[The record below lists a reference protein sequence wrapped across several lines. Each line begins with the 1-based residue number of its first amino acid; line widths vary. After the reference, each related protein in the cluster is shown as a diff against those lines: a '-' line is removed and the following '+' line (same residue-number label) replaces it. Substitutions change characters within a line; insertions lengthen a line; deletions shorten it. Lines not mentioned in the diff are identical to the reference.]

1 MNTTSIIQKKE
12 SKDMKKKQHKGIF
25 RTFRA
30 GEFKKGDDLSK
41 LPPPRELI
49 VLGKDG
55 TSKKATFLRR
65 VFVPLGK
72 DGKPLKRHESKES

>member
-1 MNTTSIIQKKE
+1 L
-12 SKDMKKKQHKGIF
+12 KGTAQTKLKGTF

-30 GEFKKGDDLSK
+30 GEFIMPKDRSKIPEMIAK

-55 TSKKATFLRR
+55 TSKKAIFLRR
-65 VFVPLGK
+65 VFVPLNK